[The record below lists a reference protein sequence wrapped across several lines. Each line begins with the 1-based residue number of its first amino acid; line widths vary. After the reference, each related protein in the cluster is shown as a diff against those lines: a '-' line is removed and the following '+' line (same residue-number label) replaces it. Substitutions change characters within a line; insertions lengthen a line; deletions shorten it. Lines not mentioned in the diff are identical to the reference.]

1 MGFTY
6 GPGVTAVSVGSCVSV
21 GVSVNVGV
29 GVLLGV
35 DEGIK

>member
-6 GPGVTAVSVGSCVSV
+6 GPGVTAVSVGNCVSV